1 MWYCGLR
8 GAMAYALALD
18 AADTYKEEG
27 DIILTLTIVVIALNV
42 NNLKYKDIWIRS
54 IIKICFGEM

>member
-1 MWYCGLR
+1 
-8 GAMAYALALD
+8 MAYALALD

-42 NNLKYKDIWIRS
+42 YN
-54 IIKICFGEM
+54 IIY